1 MTMKLC
7 QGRKIVNMAINGHYR
22 YIVNIIVLV
31 FFVIENINRLLVCS
45 IVQKTHVAS

>member
-7 QGRKIVNMAINGHYR
+7 QGRKIVNMAINGHYW
-22 YIVNIIVLV
+22 YNVNIIGF